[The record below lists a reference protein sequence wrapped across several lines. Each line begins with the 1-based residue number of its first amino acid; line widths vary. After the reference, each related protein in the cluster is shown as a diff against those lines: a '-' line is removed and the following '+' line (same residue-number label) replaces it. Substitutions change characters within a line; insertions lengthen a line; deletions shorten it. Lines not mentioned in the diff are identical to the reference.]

1 MRLSSHEN
9 VLPAQKDIDND
20 VFDNCT
26 VDNHSTTDDIQI
38 LDSSDEE
45 IQVIETSSLADIG
58 KKLHL

>member
-1 MRLSSHEN
+1 MQLSSHEN

-45 IQVIETSSLADIG
+45 IQVIETSSLADMG
-58 KKLHL
+58 KKL